1 MNAPSPIPKGLHHSA
16 QVCPVRG
23 TAERIR
29 ELPAIRR
36 SADIPVGPCA
46 PTQTCRQ
53 ECRRSFR
60 QLANAPGTTLG
71 HRHHHSFQPQGGCI
85 ILAPAG
91 GCNPVGVDGL
101 RGRFPRVASRPR
113 QPWAGCLSPV
123 GANATFR
130 LRPVGAN
137 PAARP
142 RLARTPQRRIVV
154 ELDAEAAQIGVVRS
168 LIPPFEAKIQRV
180 LDRVWGTV

>member
-23 TAERIR
+23 TAERVR
-29 ELPAIRR
+29 ESPAIRR

-60 QLANAPGTTLG
+60 QLATAPGTTLG

-91 GCNPVGVDGL
+91 GCNPVGVDDFL
-101 RGRFPRVASRPR
+101 GRFPRVASQPR
-113 QPWAGCLSPV
+113 QPWAECLSPV
-123 GANATFR
+123 GANPT
-130 LRPVGAN
+130 
-137 PAARP
+137 ARP
-142 RLARTPQRRIVV
+142 RLSGTPQRRIVV
-154 ELDAEAAQIGVVRS
+154 ELDAEAAQMDAVRS
-168 LIPPFEAKIQRV
+168 LIPHFEAKIQRV
-180 LDRVWGTV
+180 LDRVWGNAPEANA